1 MKRVGLITHDLDLD
15 SANKIFRALRKYTDP
30 FLIDIFRLRVA
41 AFPKKWNVYY
51 PKLRLSTL
59 DAVLFRGCTTPP
71 TVFDFRLTVSE
82 HLESMG
88 VDVINSSRATGICR
102 NKFSAIQVLQKNGVP
117 TPETRLALTPRAA
130 MRSIRKMKKPV
141 ILKLLQG
148 SHGKGVIKV
157 SSTEEASSV
166 IDALW
171 ALGEMIYFQEYIET
185 QGKDIRAF
193 VVGDEVV
200 AAMERE
206 ARKGDFRANISKGGK
221 GTKIELDS
229 GLEKLALRAAKVV
242 GAEIAGVDIVLD
254 GKPKVIEVNINP
266 GLKISRI
273 TKVNVADKIAR
284 YIAEKKR

>member
-1 MKRVGLITHDLDLD
+1 
-15 SANKIFRALRKYTDP
+15 
-30 FLIDIFRLRVA
+30 
-41 AFPKKWNVYY
+41 
-51 PKLRLSTL
+51 
-59 DAVLFRGCTTPP
+59 
-71 TVFDFRLTVSE
+71 
-82 HLESMG
+82 
-88 VDVINSSRATGICR
+88 
-102 NKFSAIQVLQKNGVP
+102 
-117 TPETRLALTPRAA
+117 
-130 MRSIRKMKKPV
+130 MKKPV